1 MERSDRTDNLILLT
15 DDYSRES
22 KLLHE
27 SLTAAGLDIKAIT
40 IDGDGFLPDGV
51 CSIYDIAV
59 GMDESDPTGRP
70 LYFNEVTVP
79 DYWEISS
86 DNRVGKVHEYNVQR
100 AAIYY
105 AFPRHKR
112 FVRIVEWK
120 DASGFVRLSEHYDKH
135 GNLFAK
141 TAFNSKGQKVN
152 RTWFS
157 KDGIETVNEN
167 YVTGSVIY
175 TRDGKDHVFR
185 DKTGFITYVLKEAG
199 FGESIFYINSL
210 SYPLFASLRLKR
222 EKKKDILFWQ
232 EGIRNEIPGNMSLI
246 LKGESSDIKKIVVQ
260 DKDAYDRFISLGAD
274 SSIMSCL
281 GYIYPFAWEN
291 RLEKKALICT
301 NSDQILHIEDLVKAL
316 PEVHFY
322 IAAITEMSS
331 KLLSLE
337 EYDNVSLYPGIKDST
352 LEKLLDECDIYLDIN
367 RYDEISDIVF
377 RAFIQNMV
385 IFAFK
390 ETLHNASFVAD
401 SNMYTADEWESVA
414 EQIKLCLGDR
424 MHMDS
429 LIAKQHERALSET
442 KDRYTNL

>member
-1 MERSDRTDNLILLT
+1 MERSDRADNLILLIE
-15 DDYSRES
+15 DYGRES
-22 KLLHE
+22 RLLHE
-27 SLTAAGLDIKAIT
+27 SLIAAGHSVQAIVT
-40 IDGDGFLPDGV
+40 EDDGFLPDGV
-51 CSIYDIAV
+51 CSIYDIAT
-59 GMDESDPTGRP
+59 GKEKDDASGRP

-105 AFPRHKR
+105 ANPKHKR
-112 FVRIVEWK
+112 QVKLVEWM
-120 DASGFVRLSEHYDKH
+120 DASGYVRLSEHYDKH
-135 GNLFAK
+135 GRLFAK
-141 TAFNSKGQKVN
+141 TVFNYKGQKVN

-157 KDGIETVNEN
+157 KEGIETVNEN
-167 YVTGSVIY
+167 FVTRSVIY
-175 TRDGKDHVFR
+175 TRDGRDYIFR
-185 DKTGFITYVLKEAG
+185 DKTGFITFVLKEAG
-199 FGESIFYINSL
+199 LGESIFYINSL
-210 SYPLFASLRLKR
+210 SYPLFVSLRLNR
-222 EKKKDILFWQ
+222 GKKKDILFWQ
-232 EGIRNEIPGNMSLI
+232 EGIREEIPGNMNLI
-246 LKGESSDIKKIVVQ
+246 LNREASDITKIIVQ

-281 GYIYPFAWEN
+281 GYIYPFAREN

-301 NSDQILHIEDLVKAL
+301 NSDQILHIEDLVKEL

-322 IAAITEMSS
+322 IAAVTEMSS

-337 EYDNVSLYPGIKDST
+337 EYDNVSLYPGIKDRT
-352 LEKLLDECDIYLDIN
+352 LDKLLDECDIYLDIN

-390 ETLHNASFVAD
+390 ETVHNASFVAD
-401 SNMYTADEWESVA
+401 SNMYAADEWGSVA